1 MKLYIKNMVCDRCKM
16 IVRAELEKFGLHPIS
31 VNLGEVELS
40 EPVLSANQLND
51 ARICFEN
58 LGFELIDDRKSM
70 IIEQVKVAVIEMVH
84 RENNDTKIKHS
95 EYLSQHLN
103 YEYPYLSKTFSDEEG
118 VTIEQFIIQQKTE
131 KIKELIGYGELNFS
145 EIALQMGYS
154 SVAALSSQFKKVM
167 GITPSEYKA
176 THSNDRKSLDRVAKI
191 I

>member
-1 MKLYIKNMVCDRCKM
+1 MVCDRCKM
-16 IVRAELEKFGLHPIS
+16 IVRTELEKYGLHPIS
-31 VNLGEVELS
+31 VNLGDVELS
-40 EPVLSANQLND
+40 EPVLSATQLNG
-51 ARICFEN
+51 ARIFLEN

-70 IIEQVKVAVIEMVH
+70 IIEQIKVAVIELVH
-84 RENNDTKIKHS
+84 GESNDNKVKHS

-103 YEYPYLSKTFSDEEG
+103 YEYPYLSKLFSDEEG

-131 KIKELIGYGELNFS
+131 KIKELIAYGELNFS
-145 EIALQMGYS
+145 EIAWQMGYS

-176 THSNDRKSLDRVAKI
+176 AHSNDRKSLDKVAKI

>member
-16 IVRAELEKFGLHPIS
+16 VVKSELEKVDLHPVS
-31 VNLGEVELS
+31 VHLGEVELS
-40 EPVLSANQLND
+40 ELELSANQLNA
-51 ARICFEN
+51 ARRCLEN

-70 IIEQVKVAVIEMVH
+70 IVEQIKVAVIELVH

-95 EYLSQHLN
+95 DYLSRHLN

-131 KIKELIGYGELNFS
+131 KIKELIAYGQLNFS
-145 EIALQMGYS
+145 EIAWQMGYS

-176 THSNDRKSLDRVAKI
+176 THSNDRKSLDKVAKI

>member
-16 IVRAELEKFGLHPIS
+16 VVKSELEKVNLHPLS

-40 EPVLSANQLND
+40 ELELSANQLN
-51 ARICFEN
+51 AAKTCLEN

-70 IIEQVKVAVIEMVH
+70 IIEQIKVAVIELVH
-84 RENNDTKIKHS
+84 REANDIKIKHS
-95 EYLSQHLN
+95 EYLSRHLN

-131 KIKELIGYGELNFS
+131 KIKELIAYGQLNFS
-145 EIALQMGYS
+145 EIAWRMGYS
-154 SVAALSSQFKKVM
+154 SVAGLSSQFKKVM

-176 THSNDRKSLDRVAKI
+176 THNNDRKSLDKVAKTV
-191 I
+191 